1 MEGEEAFLFLS
12 EEGRDV
18 FLLCV
23 EVSTL
28 RQSDCWTLKLF
39 VYSNA
44 NLR

>member
-1 MEGEEAFLFLS
+1 MEGEETFLILS

-28 RQSDCWTLKLF
+28 RQSDCWTLNCLCIQM
-39 VYSNA
+39 
-44 NLR
+44 LT